1 MTQLLPDLSA
11 QRRASQS
18 VSCKQK
24 LHRRDAQPFLF
35 SSLSNA
41 AAFTQFNY
49 EPVSPGNSGAKEGL
63 LMGNSPERSV
73 VSPPSKKQRWCSER
87 GRERG
92 ETVLSALKRRLNK
105 LEAAWNLTDR
115 EAISRRS
122 VSN

>member
-1 MTQLLPDLSA
+1 MEKDKPQESVSVLTTQGESDSIA
-11 QRRASQS
+11 SKRRASQS

-49 EPVSPGNSGAKEGL
+49 EPVSLGNSGAQEGL

-73 VSPPSKKQRWCSER
+73 VSPPSKKQLWCSER
-87 GRERG
+87 EVKRCFR
-92 ETVLSALKRRLNK
+92 LLK
-105 LEAAWNLTDR
+105 DD
-115 EAISRRS
+115 
-122 VSN
+122 